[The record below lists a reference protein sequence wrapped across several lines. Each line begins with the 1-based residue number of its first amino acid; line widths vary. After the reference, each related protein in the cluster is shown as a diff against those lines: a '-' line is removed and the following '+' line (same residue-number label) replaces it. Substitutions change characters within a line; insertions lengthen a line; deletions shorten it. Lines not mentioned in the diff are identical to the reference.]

1 MTADALPEL
10 DPFADDFQQAPFV
23 WYARLREQAP
33 VYRVPG
39 HDWLRFK
46 GSSQH
51 RLIRDVTV
59 ADIGKQV
66 LLALLGCSSLVRL
79 LPERRLGQGSAV
91 AEPRS
96 GAQHP

>member
-1 MTADALPEL
+1 MLHPRRRLQGAARYQQSWGPEIRDLLGDADLTMCGGSL
-10 DPFADDFQQAPFV
+10 
-23 WYARLREQAP
+23 
-33 VYRVPG
+33 
-39 HDWLRFK
+39 LRFK